1 MKKQELKTYTLNEL
15 IDKYIGE
22 IGTAKRDDYEND
34 LRIGLNKYNHN
45 KLLTILNK
53 QIENLSKIQLEL
65 LDTSISAEDFNNISE
80 LINNVKEYIINCQS
94 QKGN

>member
-94 QKGN
+94 